1 MNILHI
7 GKLSEDQANGMN
19 VVVPEHVISQSKIEN
34 VAFLNCRNI
43 KLTKLSEFKNYFC
56 QEKNIKKIKDIK
68 SPFNKPD
75 IVIFHGIY
83 IPEYLKLSKEIRKL
97 KIPYIIVPHCSLTE
111 NAQKIKPLKKKIGNI
126 LFFNKF
132 IKGASA
138 IQYLSSVESNMS
150 KKFKNNSYII
160 GNGMDEPNIK
170 KNNFSKKGLKLIY
183 VGRYDIYHKGIDL
196 LINACKTISDYMRKE
211 SIIIELYG
219 KGTDEEKI
227 KKMIINNELSDIIKV
242 NGPIY
247 GLEKLKIITSD
258 DMFIQTSRL
267 EGQPLGIMEAMY
279 LGMPII
285 ATEGTTFKE
294 IIKENSCGFSCTNDY
309 NKISQQIVKMNE
321 NKNILKKFSQ
331 NSYKYAKNN
340 FCWNIISKQSIQ
352 KYKEINND

>member
-1 MNILHI
+1 
-7 GKLSEDQANGMN
+7 
-19 VVVPEHVISQSKIEN
+19 
-34 VAFLNCRNI
+34 
-43 KLTKLSEFKNYFC
+43 
-56 QEKNIKKIKDIK
+56 
-68 SPFNKPD
+68 
-75 IVIFHGIY
+75 
-83 IPEYLKLSKEIRKL
+83 
-97 KIPYIIVPHCSLTE
+97 
-111 NAQKIKPLKKKIGNI
+111 
-126 LFFNKF
+126 
-132 IKGASA
+132 
-138 IQYLSSVESNMS
+138 
-150 KKFKNNSYII
+150 
-160 GNGMDEPNIK
+160 
-170 KNNFSKKGLKLIY
+170 
-183 VGRYDIYHKGIDL
+183 
-196 LINACKTISDYMRKE
+196 
-211 SIIIELYG
+211 
-219 KGTDEEKI
+219 
-227 KKMIINNELSDIIKV
+227 MIINNELSDIIKV

-258 DMFIQTSRL
+258 DVFIQTSRL